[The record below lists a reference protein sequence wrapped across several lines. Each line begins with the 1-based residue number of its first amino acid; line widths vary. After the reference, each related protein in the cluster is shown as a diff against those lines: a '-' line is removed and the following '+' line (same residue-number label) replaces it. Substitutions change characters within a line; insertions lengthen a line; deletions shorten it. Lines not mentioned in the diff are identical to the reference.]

1 MHQAEV
7 TSDDS
12 QSHEELAD
20 RSAGEAGEEGKT
32 ARTAH
37 DDPGIFG

>member
-20 RSAGEAGEEGKT
+20 RSAGEEGKT